1 MLLHPTAPKPAWLWW
16 DWWHLSHK
24 HVTMAMPAGVCM
36 EPHSL
41 GAGGAVGTSDSTVC
55 GRCLSHGLLLA
66 HGHWPQCGCRGGTRL
81 GSATLR
87 VPGVP
92 GAAGAACTKA
102 LHTSTSWARAA
113 TAPAPE
119 GRWRGRG
126 THVALAWA
134 SSSPFP
140 PGSWRHAWQRLAV
153 SSTH

>member
-24 HVTMAMPAGVCM
+24 HVTMGCAWSPTAWGLEELLEPLTAQFGVAASAMGC
-36 EPHSL
+36 
-41 GAGGAVGTSDSTVC
+41 
-55 GRCLSHGLLLA
+55 CLLMVTGPSVAAEEEQGWDQPLS
-66 HGHWPQCGCRGGTRL
+66 GCQ
-81 GSATLR
+81 
-87 VPGVP
+87 GVP

-113 TAPAPE
+113 AAPAPE